1 MIRMQLKPLRYCILG
16 SCPDGGDLKMMMKSS
31 TACQLPVELI
41 NTALLKHFAEFGAGL
56 PVPSLVLD
64 IKFTRVARPCS
75 QTVSLQQIDNSDQ
88 SG

>member
-1 MIRMQLKPLRYCILG
+1 MQLKPLKCCILG

-56 PVPSLVLD
+56 PVPSLALD
-64 IKFTRVARPCS
+64 IKFMRVARPCS